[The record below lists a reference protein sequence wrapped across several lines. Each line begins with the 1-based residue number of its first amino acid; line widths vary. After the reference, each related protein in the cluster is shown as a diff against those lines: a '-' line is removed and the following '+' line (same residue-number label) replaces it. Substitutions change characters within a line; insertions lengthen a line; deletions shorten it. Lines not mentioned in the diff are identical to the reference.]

1 MNGGN
6 CIFCIFCVLI
16 GIWLIF
22 VDIFTQSNTKLSLKG
37 FLEVLWIKYWNVS
50 NWLSW
55 LLNGTDDIAIFGQCW
70 QQGFGKQPVQCWQQL
85 QRLQGCQQS
94 IACRHILTVIKI
106 TPTTCSLW
114 QCHQHW
120 PMSSAGI
127 ESVLCVLWTWPKS
140 RSVNFQK
147 RRETPV
153 GLHSSILHEQSP
165 DASRHLQ
172 MVMILS
178 R

>member
-6 CIFCIFCVLI
+6 GIFCIFCIFI

-50 NWLSW
+50 WLSW
-55 LLNGTDDIAIFGQCW
+55 LLNETDDIAIFGQGW

-127 ESVLCVLWTWPKS
+127 KSVLCVIVNMAKKQIGQFPKK
-140 RSVNFQK
+140 K
-147 RRETPV
+147 RNSWRTSF
-153 GLHSSILHEQSP
+153 LNT
-165 DASRHLQ
+165 A
-172 MVMILS
+172 
-178 R
+178 